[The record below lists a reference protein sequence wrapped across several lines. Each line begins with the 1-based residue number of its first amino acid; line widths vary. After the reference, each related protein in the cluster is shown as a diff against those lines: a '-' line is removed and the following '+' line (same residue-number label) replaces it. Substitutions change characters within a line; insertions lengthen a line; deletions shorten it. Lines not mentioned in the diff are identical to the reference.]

1 MKKYKRTIGIVGIV
15 VSSLFVLLYI
25 FLSFGL
31 SSLGGGLNWIPFLVV
46 LLILGVS
53 IFLTG
58 NWSEKLPNLGK
69 FLAWS
74 VAIIIFIVV
83 VYIVFISLYLF

>member
-15 VSSLFVLLYI
+15 VSSLLALLYI
-25 FLSFGL
+25 FLSFAL
-31 SSLGGGLNWIPFLVV
+31 SPLGGGLNWIPFLVV